1 MESCSGEGI
10 IIKGIGGFYYVKI
23 DNEIYECR
31 ARGLFR
37 KKKITPLVGDRVKID
52 ISENKTGYVQEIL
65 KRKTELFRPPVANVE
80 KVIIVFAAQNPNPN
94 LWLIDRFILLAESQ
108 NLDVVICI
116 TKIDLAEENDLNKMI
131 EVYEKTGYRV
141 YKINNKTGYG
151 IESLKSELKDN
162 ISVFAGP
169 SGVGKSTLL
178 NNIQPELE
186 LQTGEVSDKTKR
198 GKHTTRHVEL
208 LNLDF
213 GGHVLD
219 TPGFSS
225 MDIYYLEDNQVK
237 DLFIEMRENSDF
249 CKYRGC
255 MHLNEPSCEI
265 KRMVEVGE
273 ISDSRYQ
280 NYISFVEEIQK
291 KRRY

>member
-116 TKIDLAEENDLNKMI
+116 TKIDLAEEDVLNEMI
-131 EVYEKTGYRV
+131 EVYEKTGYC
-141 YKINNKTGYG
+141 YIFD
-151 IESLKSELKDN
+151 SLAQKLFDY
-162 ISVFAGP
+162 F
-169 SGVGKSTLL
+169 
-178 NNIQPELE
+178 
-186 LQTGEVSDKTKR
+186 
-198 GKHTTRHVEL
+198 
-208 LNLDF
+208 
-213 GGHVLD
+213 
-219 TPGFSS
+219 
-225 MDIYYLEDNQVK
+225 YYL
-237 DLFIEMRENSDF
+237 
-249 CKYRGC
+249 
-255 MHLNEPSCEI
+255 
-265 KRMVEVGE
+265 
-273 ISDSRYQ
+273 
-280 NYISFVEEIQK
+280 
-291 KRRY
+291 

>member
-116 TKIDLAEENDLNKMI
+116 TKIDLAEEDVLNEMI
-131 EVYEKTGYRV
+131 EVYEKTGYQV

-178 NNIQPELE
+178 NNIQPELK